1 MDFVMDIRD
10 RVFAATGKVKAD
22 TIFFGGLLINVNT
35 KEMLYRDIAV
45 KDGYIVGIGDVSS
58 LKGHDTEMID
68 VTGRYLCP
76 GLMDG
81 HVHFES
87 SMVTLSQFAVPAL
100 AHGTTSVV
108 IDPHEIA
115 NVLGKA
121 GIELVLEE
129 ASTLPLN
136 AFVAVSSCVPATSF
150 ETAGASIN
158 VDDIASLIANEN
170 VVGLGEMMDYP
181 GVIFCDDAK
190 LSMIQAALKERL
202 VVDGHCPALSR
213 EQLFGYMCAG
223 ISTDHES
230 IEYEEAL
237 EKLRL
242 GMKLMIREGSA
253 AKSLDKFLPR
263 LIEDGVSLENVFFVT
278 DDKHPSDLLKGY
290 MDVIVRRAMELGLS
304 PMDAISLCTLN
315 AAKHYRV
322 DHIVGSLSMG
332 RKADIIVLAD
342 IEEFIIDSVYASGR
356 PVESF
361 VPSYEYPDTVFN
373 TVEFDQ
379 VTASDLQIRSN
390 ADKDH
395 GVWVIKVVPDLIVTE
410 KDTFVLHSDMDG
422 ILMPDVENDVL
433 SVVVIER
440 HGRNGNIGASFIKGM
455 GIKNGA
461 IGQSIGHDSHNI
473 VVTGTDH
480 SDMALCANTIRSM
493 NGGICVVNNGKV
505 VEKLELP
512 FAGILSTLPATEVEK
527 KLNDLHKAVKETGC
541 TLPAPFITHS
551 FIALPVIPS
560 LRLTDMGLF
569 DVEKFSL
576 ISPIDEIMD

>member
-1 MDFVMDIRD
+1 MNFFMDIRD
-10 RVFAATGKVKAD
+10 KVFAATGKVKAD

-45 KDGYIVGIGDVSS
+45 KEGYIVGIGDVSS
-58 LKGHDTEMID
+58 LKGDETEMID
-68 VTGRYLCP
+68 VTGKHLCP

-115 NVLGKA
+115 NVLGRG
-121 GIELVLEE
+121 GIELVLDE
-129 ASTLPLN
+129 AATLPLN

-150 ETAGASIN
+150 ETAGASID
-158 VDDIASLIANEN
+158 VDDIVSLIANEN

-181 GVIFCDDAK
+181 GVVFCDETK
-190 LSMIQAALKERL
+190 LSMIRTALKERL

-253 AKSLDKFLPR
+253 AKALDKFLPR
-263 LIEDGVSLENVFFVT
+263 LIGDGVSLENVFFVT

-290 MDVIVRRAMELGLS
+290 MDVIVRRAIELGLS
-304 PMDAISLCTLN
+304 PLDAISMCTIN

-332 RKADIIVLAD
+332 RKADIIVLED
-342 IEEFIIDSVYASGR
+342 LEKFIIDSVYASGR

-373 TVEFDQ
+373 TVKFDA
-379 VTASDLQIRSN
+379 VTATDLQIMSD

-395 GVWVIKVVPDLIVTE
+395 RVRVIKVVPDLIVTE
-410 KDTFVLHSDMDG
+410 NETFVLHSDRHG

-433 SVVVIER
+433 SVAVIER
-440 HGRNGNIGASFIKGM
+440 HGKNGNIGTGFIKGM
-455 GIKNGA
+455 GLRNGA
-461 IGQSIGHDSHNI
+461 IGQSIGHDSHNV
-473 VVTGTDH
+473 VVTGVDH

-493 NGGICVVNNGKV
+493 NGGICVVSNGKV
-505 VEKLELP
+505 VEQLELP
-512 FAGILSTLPATEVEK
+512 FAGLLSTLPAEEVEK
-527 KLNDLHKAVKETGC
+527 KLTDLHKAVKEIGC
-541 TLPAPFITHS
+541 ALPAPFITHS

-569 DVEKFSL
+569 DVDKFSL
-576 ISPIDEIMD
+576 VSPIDEVME